1 MLHLKKNE
9 SFTFRLT
16 EKNEKIQ
23 ISTAMKLKNLLLN
36 STVCKLPVKLISVR
50 GKDSFALIQS
60 LLTNNVDT
68 LWPARKDFPSSIY
81 GMFLSL
87 NGRVIFDTILYS
99 SNESNEMNL
108 YLECNISEINPML
121 AHLKKYRMRK
131 KGT

>member
-1 MLHLKKNE
+1 
-9 SFTFRLT
+9 
-16 EKNEKIQ
+16 
-23 ISTAMKLKNLLLN
+23 MKLKNLLLN

-68 LWPARKDFPSSIY
+68 LWPARKDYPSSIY

-99 SNESNEMNL
+99 SNESSEMNL
-108 YLECNISEINPML
+108 YLECHISEINSML

-131 KGT
+131 KDT